1 MTKHQQKPASFLERL
16 IFNNRPAVILVC
28 LLISVFLFY
37 QAAQVRP
44 STSFEKMI
52 PLGHPYIQNMLQH
65 RDDLANLGNTVRI
78 SVAAKDGD
86 IFSRDYMETLRQI
99 HDEVFYIQGV
109 DRSNMKSL
117 WSPSVRWTE
126 VTEQGFAGGEVI
138 PQTYDGS
145 PESLD
150 DLRSNIL
157 KSGQVGRLVANDF
170 KSSTIDVPLMES
182 YSDPEDRS
190 KQIKLDYQ
198 EFSHELEEKI
208 RDKYEAQNPNV
219 EVHIIGFA
227 KKVGDLIDGLV
238 GVALFFFVAIGIT
251 LALLLWFT
259 RCFKSTIAV
268 VVTTLIAVAWQLG
281 LLHTLGFGLDP
292 YSMLVPFLVFAI
304 GISHG
309 VQKINGIAMASGE
322 TDDPLAAARM
332 AFRQLFIPGMVAL
345 ASDAVGFVTLL
356 LIDIGVIRELA
367 IGASLGVAVIIL
379 TNLILL
385 PVAISYM
392 GISQRAVKQAREE
405 AARNHPFWRLLSNFA
420 NPVVAPISIVIALL
434 AVGGGLW
441 YGQNL
446 KIGDLDQGA
455 PELHPDS
462 RYNLDNDFVIRNYS
476 TSSDVLVVMVKT
488 APEGCAHYDTLAAM
502 DELMWKME
510 NTEGVQSA
518 VSMVTVARQSIKGMN
533 EGSLKWETLS
543 RNQFVL
549 NSSIARAEGMYN
561 SDCSLAP
568 VLVFLNDHKAETLE
582 HVVSAAR
589 EFAEENNREGLE
601 FVLAAG
607 NAGIEAATNEVIAAS
622 ETTML
627 IAVYAAVSF
636 MCLLTFRSVAATL
649 CIVLPLVLTSILGN
663 ALMAFMGIGVKVATL
678 PVIALGVGI
687 GVDYGIYIYSRLE
700 SYLRQGM
707 TLQEAYYETLKSTG
721 KAVIFTGIC
730 LAIGV
735 FTWVFSAIK
744 FQADMG
750 LMLTFMFLWNMVGAI
765 WLLPALARFLI
776 KPEKLRQEL

>member
-1 MTKHQQKPASFLERL
+1 MTE
-16 IFNNRPAVILVC
+16 
-28 LLISVFLFY
+28 
-37 QAAQVRP
+37 
-44 STSFEKMI
+44 E
-52 PLGHPYIQNMLQH
+52 
-65 RDDLANLGNTVRI
+65 
-78 SVAAKDGD
+78 
-86 IFSRDYMETLRQI
+86 
-99 HDEVFYIQGV
+99 
-109 DRSNMKSL
+109 
-117 WSPSVRWTE
+117 
-126 VTEQGFAGGEVI
+126 GFAGGEVI

-150 DLRSNIL
+150 DLRDNVL
-157 KSGQVGRLVANDF
+157 RSGQIGRLVANNF
-170 KSSTIDVPLMES
+170 KSSIVDVPLMES
-182 YSDPEDRS
+182 YPDPENPAR
-190 KQIKLDYQ
+190 QIKLDYQ
-198 EFSHELEEKI
+198 QFSHELEQKI
-208 RDKYEAQNPNV
+208 RDKYQAQNPNV
-219 EVHIIGFA
+219 QVHIIGFA

-238 GVALFFFVAIGIT
+238 DVALFFIVAIGVT
-251 LALLLWFT
+251 FFLLLWFT
-259 RCFKSTIAV
+259 RCVKSTVAV
-268 VVTTLIAVAWQLG
+268 LVTTLIAVVWQLG

-309 VQKINGIAMASGE
+309 VQKINGIAIASGQ
-322 TDDPLAAARM
+322 TTDPLAAARM
-332 AFRQLFIPGMVAL
+332 AFRQLFVPGMVAL
-345 ASDAVGFVTLL
+345 LSDAVGFVTLL

-385 PVAISYM
+385 PVTISYL
-392 GISQRAVKQAREE
+392 GISQKAIKQSREE
-405 AARNHPFWRLLSNFA
+405 AAKDHPFWRLLSNFA
-420 NPVVAPISIVIALL
+420 NPTVAPISICIAVL
-434 AVGGGLW
+434 ALAGGLW

-488 APEGCAHYDTLAAM
+488 APEGCAHYDTLSAM
-502 DELMWKME
+502 DELMWRME

-518 VSMVTVARQSIKGMN
+518 VSMVTVARQGIKGMN

-543 RNQFVL
+543 RNPFVL
-549 NSSIARAEGMYN
+549 NNSIARAEGMYN

-568 VLVFLNDHKAETLE
+568 VLVFLNDHKAETLQ
-582 HVVSAAR
+582 HVVAVAK

-607 NAGIEAATNEVIAAS
+607 NAGIEAATNEVIAES
-622 ETTML
+622 EITML

-649 CIVLPLVLTSILGN
+649 CVILPLVLTSILGN

-707 TLQEAYYETLKSTG
+707 TLQEAYYQTLKSTG
-721 KAVIFTGIC
+721 KAVVFTGIC

-735 FTWVFSAIK
+735 VTWVFSAIK

-776 KPEKLRQEL
+776 KPEKLAGKVGDPALAG